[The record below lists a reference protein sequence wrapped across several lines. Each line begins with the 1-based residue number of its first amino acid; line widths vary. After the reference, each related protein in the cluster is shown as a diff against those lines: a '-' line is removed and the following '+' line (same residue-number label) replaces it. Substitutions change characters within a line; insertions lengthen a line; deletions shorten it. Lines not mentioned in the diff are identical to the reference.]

1 MQTKEKKNIIFLR
14 LFPDE
19 DLNEQLKEACKK
31 YDVKTAVVLSGI
43 GQLKKVKLGYF
54 KEKGDYSPE
63 EYEKP
68 LEILSLT
75 GNICKEDDDDYLLHL
90 HIVLGNEKKNAI
102 GGHFIEGTVGIIG
115 EIVLLKTDIKIKRE
129 YNDETGLKTL
139 VLE

>member
-1 MQTKEKKNIIFLR
+1 METKEKKNIIFLR

-19 DLNEQLKEACKK
+19 DLNERIKEACRIH
-31 YDVKTAVVLSGI
+31 DVKTGVVLSGI
-43 GQLKKVKLGYF
+43 GQLKKAKLGYF
-54 KEKGDYSPE
+54 KEKGDYAPDE
-63 EYEKP
+63 FDKP

-75 GNICKEDDDDYLLHL
+75 GNICKQEDDYLLHL

-102 GGHFIEGTVGIIG
+102 GGHFIEGTIGIIG
-115 EIVLLKTDIKIKRE
+115 EIVLLKTNVGIKRE